1 MSILS
6 VLILL
11 NFGMDMN
18 SFELYFG
25 FDSSSSSMMNFA
37 GYLVTFM
44 DQMVAMAVAVLEERR
59 HFCGT
64 STRRRADF
72 HFC

>member
-25 FDSSSSSMMNFA
+25 FDSSSSSMIDEYVLF
-37 GYLVTFM
+37 LPVTWSLYGSNGM
-44 DQMVAMAVAVLEERR
+44 R
-59 HFCGT
+59 
-64 STRRRADF
+64 ST
-72 HFC
+72 